1 MGGSGSGRPPVG
13 KRGGGGGGGGGGRRP
28 RGDGGDPCACFVDRV
43 VLASP
48 KPKVIAKLKEKDIL
62 KVELKDGKP
71 PVLAV
76 TKGDEVAGTIIPTD
90 LSTLVACIKKGY
102 HYEANVVEIDG
113 GSCTVEI
120 QPRGK

>member
-1 MGGSGSGRPPVG
+1 MGGSGSERPPVG
-13 KRGGGGGGGGGGRRP
+13 KGGGGGGGGGRRP
-28 RGDGGDPCACFVDRV
+28 TGDGGDPCACFVDRV

-48 KPKVIAKLKEKDIL
+48 KPTVIAKLSKNDIL

-76 TKGDEVAGTIIPTD
+76 TEGGEVAGTIIPTD
-90 LSTLVACIKKGY
+90 LSTLVDCIKTG
-102 HYEANVVEIDG
+102 HQYEANVITIDG

-120 QPRGK
+120 QPKG